1 MTESFDVAVVEEV
14 IVILRIIYIYRFLY
28 LQLVEYMNN
37 TPTVSALY
45 NANCLL
51 KIEQSDF

>member
-28 LQLVEYMNN
+28 LQLVHE
-37 TPTVSALY
+37 
-45 NANCLL
+45 
-51 KIEQSDF
+51 